1 MMLKAV
7 IFDFDGVISDSEPI
21 HYEAINAII
30 SRFGISI
37 PREKY
42 WADYLGFNDADCF
55 AAVSD
60 DYKLGLTSGTI
71 AELVGEKISVFE
83 KLAADQSS
91 IIDGVAGFIE
101 MLKTGG
107 VRLAICS
114 GALLAD
120 IELMLKGCVFADSF
134 EVIVA
139 ADTEGLARGKP
150 YPDGYLLTIDKLNE
164 TGGGETIEPANCVV
178 IEDSHWGLEAAAAA
192 GMARIA
198 VANTYPA
205 DELSKFAD
213 KVVSSLGVL
222 TITELEKLCPG

>member
-1 MMLKAV
+1 MLKAV
-7 IFDFDGVISDSEPI
+7 IFDFDGVISDSEAI
-21 HYEAINAII
+21 HYQAINAII

-37 PREKY
+37 PRAKY
-42 WADYLGFNDADCF
+42 WADYLGFNDVDCF

-60 DYKLGLTSGTI
+60 DYNLGLNSR
-71 AELVGEKISVFE
+71 AVAQLVHEKIDVFE
-83 KLAADQSS
+83 KLAAQESS

-101 MLKTGG
+101 MLNTGG

-114 GALLAD
+114 GALLTD
-120 IELMLKGCVFADSF
+120 IQLMLKGTVFADLF
-134 EVIVA
+134 EVIVT
-139 ADTEGLARGKP
+139 ADTEGLTRGKP
-150 YPDGYLLTIDKLNE
+150 FPDGYLLTVDKLNE
-164 TGGGETIEPANCVV
+164 TGAETIEPAHCVV

-213 KVVSSLGVL
+213 KVVSSLGDL
-222 TITELEKLCPG
+222 TIAELEQLCTG